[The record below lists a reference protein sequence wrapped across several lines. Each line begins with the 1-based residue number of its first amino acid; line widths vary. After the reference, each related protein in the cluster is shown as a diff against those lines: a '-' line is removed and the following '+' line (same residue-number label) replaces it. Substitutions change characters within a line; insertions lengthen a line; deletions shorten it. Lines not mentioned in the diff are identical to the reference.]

1 MSDFFNNPSKLF
13 TADFGSAL
21 PSWASSPQ
29 YDFEQYSGAY
39 EGLAPS
45 TRPSPA
51 KPGGSESPFANAW
64 VGGSI
69 LLEGL
74 GNMVRG
80 IRGMEPAPQG
90 MATRMISDYI
100 AQQRDE
106 DRLNKILDRIG
117 GSKNDSS
124 ALLASAL
131 ANPASLQTDNPLR
144 GLG

>member
-13 TADFGSAL
+13 TTDFGSAL
-21 PSWASSPQ
+21 PSWASSQ

-45 TRPSPA
+45 TSPSPA

-80 IRGMEPAPQG
+80 IRGREPAPQG
-90 MATRMISDYI
+90 MATRMLSDYI

-117 GSKNDSS
+117 GGAKDDSS
-124 ALLASAL
+124 SVLASAL
-131 ANPASLQTDNPLR
+131 LRPSLQTDNPLR

>member
-13 TADFGSAL
+13 TTDFGSAL
-21 PSWASSPQ
+21 PSWASSLNTILSNIQGHTKDLRLPP
-29 YDFEQYSGAY
+29 
-39 EGLAPS
+39 APAPLN
-45 TRPSPA
+45 RA
-51 KPGGSESPFANAW
+51 VLKAPFANAW

-80 IRGMEPAPQG
+80 IRGREPAPQG
-90 MATRMISDYI
+90 MATRMLSDYI

-117 GSKNDSS
+117 GAKDDSS
-124 ALLASAL
+124 SVLASAL
-131 ANPASLQTDNPLR
+131 LRPSLQTDNPLR